1 MLKKTDRVSRHPRD
15 DYTCRELTRIAR
27 FAQARKRHFLRH
39 LYIKCII
46 LPRQARD
53 KHRENSKKVPFS
65 LSGAYDWSEYSLYWG
80 EACVSGTALTRHT
93 SSVLTT
99 SRRPGRKLYELI
111 GHDQLKKTLD
121 DLRTD
126 MESSSG
132 GSGVAVI
139 DGLFREG
146 EDAPLFAVLQTI
158 AGLDHASVDQLLSP
172 HLFSGGNADATG
184 SGTQVNGKGE
194 SGKEKRRGKGKGAAG
209 LWSWLREDRSGG
221 FGETP
226 RPPHLSGKRP
236 PP

>member
-1 MLKKTDRVSRHPRD
+1 LLGLH
-15 DYTCRELTRIAR
+15 
-27 FAQARKRHFLRH
+27 
-39 LYIKCII
+39 
-46 LPRQARD
+46 
-53 KHRENSKKVPFS
+53 
-65 LSGAYDWSEYSLYWG
+65 SGAYDWSEYSLYWG

-99 SRRPGRKLYELI
+99 TRRPGRKLYELI

-139 DGLFREG
+139 DALFREG

-172 HLFSGGNADATG
+172 HLFSGGNADGTG
-184 SGTQVNGKGE
+184 SSTQVRKCHFLRHLYINAIILPRQARDKHRENSKKG
-194 SGKEKRRGKGKGAAG
+194 RFLAG
-209 LWSWLREDRSGG
+209 EW
-221 FGETP
+221 
-226 RPPHLSGKRP
+226 
-236 PP
+236 